1 MNTATVARS
10 VQHASPAREYAR
22 GRVFY
27 SGMAVAMGLTV
38 SGKIR
43 RAERAVP
50 ER

>member
-22 GRVFY
+22 DRAFY

-38 SGKIR
+38 FAGFS
-43 RAERAVP
+43 P
-50 ER
+50 WHFFLF